1 LGEFSLSEGAEDQP
15 ATADQENT
23 SVPAYSW
30 YALSVLVLVYVLNFI
45 DRQILSILANDIKAD
60 LGVDDAY
67 LGFLYGTAFAIFY
80 ALFGIPLGKLADSWK
95 RVRLMTLGLSL
106 WSAMTALSGFA
117 KDAGQLT
124 VARIGVGVG
133 EATASPSA
141 YSLISDWFPARL
153 RATALAIYS
162 SGLYIG
168 GGISLAIGGL
178 VVDQWNEAFPAGGPL
193 GLAGWQAAFIAV
205 GLPGLLLAAWVATL
219 REPIRGAIDGIPTAE
234 DPNPFR
240 GFVKELT
247 TVIPGFTFFGAASRG
262 GMALA
267 INIAA
272 FVLAFVVANLLTQVL
287 GVGQGFIMAALESV
301 TGASLPL
308 ISDQW
313 FLLALGYYAVYSWAS
328 ALRIRDYPTF
338 ALTWGSP
345 AFLCTILGYGTV
357 AFMAYAASYW
367 GAPYAERVFDVSKGN
382 LGFFLGGGGALGGFL
397 GVILG
402 GRMADALM
410 SRTSAGRVFVVLF
423 GLLSPIPFAV
433 LQYTTESY
441 PLFIILNIVVGGL
454 AASALG
460 AAAAA
465 SQALVLPRMRGTA
478 TATFFLATTLVGLAL
493 GPYTAGY
500 VSAQNGD
507 NLSIGVLSTLW
518 IAPIGLVV
526 LVAAIKL
533 TPKAISTVI
542 ERAEAAGEQI
552 SID

>member
-1 LGEFSLSEGAEDQP
+1 MSEDAAAQP
-15 ATADQENT
+15 VTADEENA
-23 SVPAYSW
+23 SVPTYSW
-30 YALSVLVLVYVLNFI
+30 YALGVLVLVYVLNFI

-205 GLPGLLLAAWVATL
+205 GVPGLLLAVWVATL

-247 TVIPGFTFFGAASRG
+247 TVIPGFTFFGAGSRG
-262 GMALA
+262 GLALA
-267 INIAA
+267 INVAV
-272 FVLAFVVANLLTQVL
+272 FVLAFVVAHLLTQIL
-287 GVGQGFIMAALESV
+287 GTGQGFIMEAIESL
-301 TGASLPL
+301 TGSSLPL
-308 ISDQW
+308 VSDQW
-313 FLLALGYYAVYSWAS
+313 FLLALGYYAVFSWAS
-328 ALRIRDYPTF
+328 ALRVRDYPTF

-382 LGFFLGGGGALGGFL
+382 LGFFLGGGGAVGGFL

-402 GRMADALM
+402 GRMADILM
-410 SRTSAGRVFVVLF
+410 NRTSAGRVLVVLF

-433 LQYTTESY
+433 VQYTTESY
-441 PLFIILNIVVGGL
+441 WLFIILNVVVGAL

-465 SQALVLPRMRGTA
+465 SQGLVLPRMRGTA

-500 VSAQNGD
+500 VSAQNAD

-526 LVAAIKL
+526 LLAAIKL
-533 TPKAISTVI
+533 TPKASSSVI

-552 SID
+552 SND

>member
-1 LGEFSLSEGAEDQP
+1 MDTEQTTPQEP
-15 ATADQENT
+15 ATEQP
-23 SVPAYSW
+23 VPTYSW
-30 YALSVLVLVYVLNFI
+30 YALGVLVLIYVLNFI

-95 RVRLMTLGLSL
+95 RVRLMTIGLTV

-117 KDAGQLT
+117 RDTATLT

-168 GGISLAIGGL
+168 GGVSLAIGG
-178 VVDQWNEAFPAGGPL
+178 VIVDQWNAAYPQGDPWF
-193 GLAGWQAAFIAV
+193 GLAGWQAAFVAV
-205 GLPGLLLAAWVATL
+205 GVPGLLLAIWVATL
-219 REPIRGAIDGIPTAE
+219 REPVRGAIDGLPTKE
-234 DPNPFR
+234 DPHPFR
-240 GFVKELT
+240 GFVAELN
-247 TVIPGFTFFGAASRG
+247 TVIPPFTFIGAARRG
-262 GMALA
+262 IGALA
-267 INIAA
+267 VNIAI
-272 FVLAFVVANLLTQVL
+272 FVGMIVIAAILTSALDSGEGLIFASIGAGL
-287 GVGQGFIMAALESV
+287 GID
-301 TGASLPL
+301 LPP
-308 ISDQW
+308 ITDQW
-313 FLLALGYYAVYSWAS
+313 FLLAIGYYAISSWAIT
-328 ALRIRDYPTF
+328 LRQRDYPTF

-357 AFMAYAASYW
+357 AFMAYSASYW
-367 GAPYAERVFDVSKGN
+367 GAPYAERVFDITKAE
-382 LGFFLGGGGALGGFL
+382 LGFWLGGGGAVGGFL

-402 GRMADALM
+402 GRMADYLY
-410 SRTSAGRVFVVLF
+410 SRTEAGRIFVVLF
-423 GLLSPIPFAV
+423 GLLAPIPFAV
-433 LQYTTESY
+433 VQYTTESVT
-441 PLFIILNIVVGGL
+441 LFMILNVVVSAL

-460 AAAAA
+460 AAAAS
-465 SQALVLPRMRGTA
+465 SQALVMPRMRGVA

-500 VSAQNGD
+500 VSALNDG

-518 IAPIGLVV
+518 VTPVGIAL

-533 TPKAISTVI
+533 VPAANRSVV
-542 ERAEAAGEQI
+542 ERATAAGEPVAAAR
-552 SID
+552 D

>member
-1 LGEFSLSEGAEDQP
+1 MSEDAAAQP
-15 ATADQENT
+15 VTADEENA
-23 SVPAYSW
+23 SVPTYSW
-30 YALSVLVLVYVLNFI
+30 YALGVLVLVYVLNFI

-205 GLPGLLLAAWVATL
+205 GVPGLLLAVWVATL

-247 TVIPGFTFFGAASRG
+247 TVIPGFTFFGAGSRG
-262 GMALA
+262 GLALA
-267 INIAA
+267 INVAV
-272 FVLAFVVANLLTQVL
+272 FVLAFVVAHLLTQIL
-287 GVGQGFIMAALESV
+287 GTGQGFIMEAIESL
-301 TGASLPL
+301 TGSSLPL
-308 ISDQW
+308 VSDQW
-313 FLLALGYYAVYSWAS
+313 FLLALGYYAVFSWAS
-328 ALRIRDYPTF
+328 ALRVRDYPTF

-382 LGFFLGGGGALGGFL
+382 LGFFLGGGGAVGGFL

-402 GRMADALM
+402 GRMADILM
-410 SRTSAGRVFVVLF
+410 NRTSAGRVLVVLF

-433 LQYTTESY
+433 VQYTTESY
-441 PLFIILNIVVGGL
+441 WLFIILNVVVGAL

-500 VSAQNGD
+500 VSAQNAD

-526 LVAAIKL
+526 LLAAIKL
-533 TPKAISTVI
+533 TPKASSSVI

-552 SID
+552 SND